1 MKLLYEYLM
10 QFIIKY
16 NKSDNKDKVEIIKDI
31 ILIENICN
39 RYYPKDDYYKQKIL
53 ELCNN
58 FYLNLDISDYIN
70 FNNLIN
76 NNFIY
81 SVKKDDISYLYY
93 IIDKLNLD
101 NNIISKNMYS
111 MEKLLSYINYDEEY
125 FKLINYIKNRT
136 IFDNNFATSCLIEF
150 NEEYL
155 MILSDNSMISYIHEL
170 THLYSLNDN
179 IYAETG
185 SIIMETGL
193 KSYYKLGDI
202 NNRISSL
209 YLLKEQTEYNIIKDV
224 FMYYDSLKYVYGTL
238 ISYAVI
244 SKYGNDFKTLKDII
258 RTIDLNSDES
268 LLNVLNILN
277 IKDNDIISSFK
288 NKEKILCK

>member
-1 MKLLYEYLM
+1 MKLLYDCLI
-10 QFIIKY
+10 QFIVKY
-16 NKSDNKDKVEIIKDI
+16 NKTDNKDKKEIIKDI

-39 RYYPKDDYYKQKIL
+39 QYYPKDNYYKQKII

-58 FYLNLDISDYIN
+58 FYLNLDISCIDLN
-70 FNNLIN
+70 SLIN
-76 NNFIY
+76 DDFIN

-125 FKLINYIKNRT
+125 IKLINYIKNRT
-136 IFDNNFATSCLIEF
+136 IFDSNFVTSCLIEF
-150 NEEYL
+150 NEEYM

-170 THLYSLNDN
+170 THLYSLSDN

-185 SIIMETGL
+185 SIIMEMGL

-209 YLLKEQTEYNIIKDV
+209 YLLKEKYEYDIKNYIYA
-224 FMYYDSLKYVYGTL
+224 YYDSLKYVYGTL

-244 SKYGNDFKTLKDII
+244 SKYGNDFKTLKDIT

-268 LLNVLNILN
+268 LLNMLDILN
-277 IKDNDIISSFK
+277 INDNDIISSFK

>member
-1 MKLLYEYLM
+1 MKLLYDCLI
-10 QFIIKY
+10 QFIVKY
-16 NKSDNKDKVEIIKDI
+16 NKLDNKDKKEIIKDI
-31 ILIENICN
+31 IIIESICN
-39 RYYPKDDYYKQKIL
+39 QYYPKDNYYKQKIID
-53 ELCNN
+53 LCNN
-58 FYLNLDISDYIN
+58 FYLNLDISCIDLN
-70 FNNLIN
+70 SLIN
-76 NNFIY
+76 NDFIY

-93 IIDKLNLD
+93 IINKLNLN
-101 NNIISKNMYS
+101 NNILSKDLYS

-136 IFDNNFATSCLIEF
+136 IFDSNFVTSCLIEF
-150 NEEYL
+150 NKEYM

-209 YLLKEQTEYNIIKDV
+209 YLLKEQAECNIIKDV

-268 LLNVLNILN
+268 LLNMLDILN
-277 IKDNDIISSFK
+277 INDNDIISSFK

>member
-1 MKLLYEYLM
+1 MKLLYDYLI
-10 QFIIKY
+10 QFIVKY

-39 RYYPKDDYYKQKIL
+39 QYYPKDNYYKQKII

-58 FYLNLDISDYIN
+58 FYLNLDISDYIDLN
-70 FNNLIN
+70 SLIN
-76 NNFIY
+76 NDFIY

-93 IIDKLNLD
+93 IINKLNLN
-101 NNIISKNMYS
+101 NNILSKDLYS

-125 FKLINYIKNRT
+125 IKLINYIKNRT
-136 IFDNNFATSCLIEF
+136 IFDSNFVTSCLIEF
-150 NEEYL
+150 NKEYM

-170 THLYSLNDN
+170 THLYSLSDN
-179 IYAETG
+179 VYAEIG

-202 NNRISSL
+202 NNRISCL
-209 YLLKEQTEYNIIKDV
+209 NLLKEKDEYDIIKDL

-238 ISYAVI
+238 LSYALI
-244 SKYGNDFKTLKDII
+244 NKYGNDFKTLKDLVRI
-258 RTIDLNSDES
+258 IDLNTNES
-268 LLNVLNILN
+268 LLNMLDILN
-277 IKDNDIISSFK
+277 INDNDIISSFK

>member
-1 MKLLYEYLM
+1 MKLLYDCLI
-10 QFIIKY
+10 QFIVKY
-16 NKSDNKDKVEIIKDI
+16 NKLDNKDKKEIIKDI
-31 ILIENICN
+31 IIIESICN
-39 RYYPKDDYYKQKIL
+39 QYYSKDNYYKQKIID
-53 ELCNN
+53 LCNN
-58 FYLNLDISDYIN
+58 FYLNLDISCIDLN
-70 FNNLIN
+70 SLIN
-76 NNFIY
+76 NDFIY

-93 IIDKLNLD
+93 IINKLNLN
-101 NNIISKNMYS
+101 NNILSKDLYS

-136 IFDNNFATSCLIEF
+136 IFDSNFVTSCLIEF
-150 NEEYL
+150 NKEYM

-209 YLLKEQTEYNIIKDV
+209 YLLKEQAECNIIKDV

-268 LLNVLNILN
+268 LLNMLDILN
-277 IKDNDIISSFK
+277 INDNDIISSFK

>member
-1 MKLLYEYLM
+1 MKLLYDYLI
-10 QFIIKY
+10 QFIVKY
-16 NKSDNKDKVEIIKDI
+16 NKLDNKDKKEIIKDI
-31 ILIENICN
+31 IVIESICN
-39 RYYPKDDYYKQKIL
+39 QYYPKDNYYKKKIL

-58 FYLNLDISDYIN
+58 FYLNLDISCIDLN
-70 FNNLIN
+70 SLIN
-76 NNFIY
+76 NDFIY

-93 IIDKLNLD
+93 IINKLNLN
-101 NNIISKNMYS
+101 NNILSKDLYS

-136 IFDNNFATSCLIEF
+136 IFDSNFVTSCLIEF
-150 NEEYL
+150 NKEYM

-202 NNRISSL
+202 SNRISCL
-209 YLLKEQTEYNIIKDV
+209 NLLKEKDEYDIIKDV

-244 SKYGNDFKTLKDII
+244 SKYGNDFQTLKDII

-268 LLNVLNILN
+268 LLNMLNILN

>member
-1 MKLLYEYLM
+1 MNLLYDYLI
-10 QFIIKY
+10 QFIVKY
-16 NKSDNKDKVEIIKDI
+16 NKLDNKDKKEIIKDI
-31 ILIENICN
+31 IVIESICN
-39 RYYPKDDYYKQKIL
+39 QYYPKDNYYKQKII

-58 FYLNLDISDYIN
+58 FYLNLDISCIDLN
-70 FNNLIN
+70 SLIN
-76 NNFIY
+76 NDFIY

-93 IIDKLNLD
+93 IINKLNLN
-101 NNIISKNMYS
+101 NNILSKDLYS
-111 MEKLLSYINYDEEY
+111 MEKLLNYINYDEEY

-244 SKYGNDFKTLKDII
+244 SKYGNDFQTLKDII
-258 RTIDLNSDES
+258 RNIDLNSDES
-268 LLNVLNILN
+268 LLNMLNILN

>member
-1 MKLLYEYLM
+1 MKLLYDYLI
-10 QFIIKY
+10 QFIVKY
-16 NKSDNKDKVEIIKDI
+16 NKSDNKDKKEIIKDI

-39 RYYPKDDYYKQKIL
+39 QYYQKDNYYKQKII

-58 FYLNLDISDYIN
+58 FYLNLDISDYIDLN
-70 FNNLIN
+70 SLIN
-76 NNFIY
+76 NDFIY

-93 IIDKLNLD
+93 IINKLNLN
-101 NNIISKNMYS
+101 NNILSKDLYS
-111 MEKLLSYINYDEEY
+111 MEKLLNYINYDEEY
-125 FKLINYIKNRT
+125 IKLINYIKNRT
-136 IFDNNFATSCLIEF
+136 IFDSNFVTSCLIEF
-150 NEEYL
+150 NKEYM

-179 IYAETG
+179 IYSEIG

-202 NNRISSL
+202 NNRISCL
-209 YLLKEQTEYNIIKDV
+209 NLLKEKDEYDIIKDL

-238 ISYAVI
+238 LSYALI
-244 SKYGNDFKTLKDII
+244 NKYGNDFKTLKDLVRI
-258 RTIDLNSDES
+258 IDLNTNES
-268 LLNVLNILN
+268 LLNMLDILN
-277 IKDNDIISSFK
+277 INDNDIISSFK

>member
-1 MKLLYEYLM
+1 MKLLYDCLI
-10 QFIIKY
+10 QFIVKY
-16 NKSDNKDKVEIIKDI
+16 NKLDNKDKKEIIKDI
-31 ILIENICN
+31 ILIESICN
-39 RYYPKDDYYKQKIL
+39 QYYPKDNYYKQKII

-58 FYLNLDISDYIN
+58 FYLNLDISCIDLN
-70 FNNLIN
+70 SLIN
-76 NNFIY
+76 NDFIY
-81 SVKKDDISYLYY
+81 SVKKDDISYMYY
-93 IIDKLNLD
+93 IINKLNLN
-101 NNIISKNMYS
+101 NNILSKDLYS
-111 MEKLLSYINYDEEY
+111 IGKLLSYINYDEEY
-125 FKLINYIKNRT
+125 IKLINYIKNKT
-136 IFDNNFATSCLIEF
+136 IFDSNFVTSCLIEF
-150 NEEYL
+150 NKEYI

-170 THLYSLNDN
+170 THLYSSNDN

-185 SIIMETGL
+185 SIIMEMGL

-202 NNRISSL
+202 NNRISCL
-209 YLLKEQTEYNIIKDV
+209 NLLKEKNEYDIIKNL

-268 LLNVLNILN
+268 LLNMLDILN
-277 IKDNDIISSFK
+277 IKYNDIISSFK

>member
-1 MKLLYEYLM
+1 MKLLYDCLI
-10 QFIIKY
+10 QFIVKY
-16 NKSDNKDKVEIIKDI
+16 NKTDNKDKKEIIKDI

-39 RYYPKDDYYKQKIL
+39 QYYPKDNYYKQKII

-58 FYLNLDISDYIN
+58 FYLNLDISCIDLN
-70 FNNLIN
+70 SLIN
-76 NNFIY
+76 DDFIN

-125 FKLINYIKNRT
+125 IKLINYIKNRT
-136 IFDNNFATSCLIEF
+136 IFDSNFVTSCLIEF
-150 NEEYL
+150 NEEYM

-170 THLYSLNDN
+170 THLYSLSDN

-185 SIIMETGL
+185 SIIMEMGL

-209 YLLKEQTEYNIIKDV
+209 YLLKEKYEYDIKNYIYA
-224 FMYYDSLKYVYGTL
+224 YYDSLKYVYGTL

-244 SKYGNDFKTLKDII
+244 SKYGNDFQTLKDII

-268 LLNVLNILN
+268 LLNMLDILN
-277 IKDNDIISSFK
+277 INDNDIISSFK

>member
-1 MKLLYEYLM
+1 MKLLYDCLI
-10 QFIIKY
+10 QFIVKY
-16 NKSDNKDKVEIIKDI
+16 NKLDNKDKVEIIKDI

-39 RYYPKDDYYKQKIL
+39 QYYPKDNYYKQKII

-58 FYLNLDISDYIN
+58 FYLNLDISDYIDLN
-70 FNNLIN
+70 SLIN
-76 NNFIY
+76 NDFIY
-81 SVKKDDISYLYY
+81 SIKKDDISYLYY
-93 IIDKLNLD
+93 IINKLNLN
-101 NNIISKNMYS
+101 NNILSKDLYS

-136 IFDNNFATSCLIEF
+136 IFDNNFTTSCLIEF
-150 NEEYL
+150 NEEYM

-170 THLYSLNDN
+170 THLYSLSDN
-179 IYAETG
+179 VYAETN
-185 SIIMETGL
+185 SIIMEMGL

-209 YLLKEQTEYNIIKDV
+209 YLLKEKYEYDIMNYIYA
-224 FMYYDSLKYVYGTL
+224 YYDSLKYVYGTL

-244 SKYGNDFKTLKDII
+244 SKYGNDFKTLKDIT

-268 LLNVLNILN
+268 LLNMLDILN
-277 IKDNDIISSFK
+277 INDNDIISSFK

>member
-1 MKLLYEYLM
+1 MKLLYDCLI
-10 QFIIKY
+10 QFIVKY
-16 NKSDNKDKVEIIKDI
+16 NKLDTKDKKEIIKDI
-31 ILIENICN
+31 IVIESICN
-39 RYYPKDDYYKQKIL
+39 QYYPKDNYYKQKII

-58 FYLNLDISDYIN
+58 FYLNLDISCIDLDS
-70 FNNLIN
+70 LIN
-76 NNFIY
+76 NDFIY

-93 IIDKLNLD
+93 IINKLNLD
-101 NNIISKNMYS
+101 DNIISKDLYS
-111 MEKLLSYINYDEEY
+111 MKNLLSYINYDEEY
-125 FKLINYIKNRT
+125 IKLINYIKNRT
-136 IFDNNFATSCLIEF
+136 IFDSNFVTSCLIEF
-150 NEEYL
+150 NKEYM

-179 IYAETG
+179 IYSETG

-244 SKYGNDFKTLKDII
+244 SKYGNDFQTLKDII

-268 LLNVLNILN
+268 LLNMLNILN

>member
-1 MKLLYEYLM
+1 MNLLYDYLI
-10 QFIIKY
+10 QFIVKY
-16 NKSDNKDKVEIIKDI
+16 NKLDNKDKKEIIKDI
-31 ILIENICN
+31 ILIESICN
-39 RYYPKDDYYKQKIL
+39 QYYPKDNYYKQKII

-58 FYLNLDISDYIN
+58 FYLNLDISCIDLN
-70 FNNLIN
+70 SLIN
-76 NNFIY
+76 NDFIY

-93 IIDKLNLD
+93 IINKLNLN
-101 NNIISKNMYS
+101 NNILSKDLYS

-136 IFDNNFATSCLIEF
+136 IFDSNFVTSCLIEF
-150 NEEYL
+150 NKEYM

-202 NNRISSL
+202 SNRISCL
-209 YLLKEQTEYNIIKDV
+209 NLLKEKDEYDIIKDV

-244 SKYGNDFKTLKDII
+244 SKYGNDFQTLKDII

-268 LLNVLNILN
+268 LLNMLNILN

>member
-1 MKLLYEYLM
+1 MKLLYDCLI
-10 QFIIKY
+10 QFIVKY
-16 NKSDNKDKVEIIKDI
+16 NKLDTKDKKEIIKDI
-31 ILIENICN
+31 IVIESICN
-39 RYYPKDDYYKQKIL
+39 QYYPKDNYYKQKII

-58 FYLNLDISDYIN
+58 FYLNLDISCIDLN
-70 FNNLIN
+70 SLIN
-76 NNFIY
+76 DDFIN

-125 FKLINYIKNRT
+125 IKLINYIKNRT
-136 IFDNNFATSCLIEF
+136 IFDSNFVTSCLIEF
-150 NEEYL
+150 NEEYM

-170 THLYSLNDN
+170 THLYSLSDN

-185 SIIMETGL
+185 SIIMEMGL

-209 YLLKEQTEYNIIKDV
+209 YLLKEKYEYDIKNYIYA
-224 FMYYDSLKYVYGTL
+224 YYDSLKYVYGTL

-244 SKYGNDFKTLKDII
+244 SKYGNDFKTLKDIT

-268 LLNVLNILN
+268 LLNMLDILN
-277 IKDNDIISSFK
+277 INDNDIISSFK

>member
-1 MKLLYEYLM
+1 MKLLYDCLI

-16 NKSDNKDKVEIIKDI
+16 NKLDNKDKKEIIKDI
-31 ILIENICN
+31 IVIESICN
-39 RYYPKDDYYKQKIL
+39 QYYPKDNYYKQKII

-58 FYLNLDISDYIN
+58 FYLNLDISCIDLN
-70 FNNLIN
+70 SLIN
-76 NNFIY
+76 NDFIY

-93 IIDKLNLD
+93 IINKLNLD
-101 NNIISKNMYS
+101 GNIISKDLYS
-111 MEKLLSYINYDEEY
+111 MKNLLSYINYDEEY
-125 FKLINYIKNRT
+125 IKLINYIKNRT
-136 IFDNNFATSCLIEF
+136 IFDSNFATSCLIEF
-150 NEEYL
+150 NEEYM

-185 SIIMETGL
+185 SVIMEMGL

-202 NNRISSL
+202 NNRISCL
-209 YLLKEQTEYNIIKDV
+209 NLLKEKDEYDIIKDV

-244 SKYGNDFKTLKDII
+244 SKYGNDFQTLKDII

-268 LLNVLNILN
+268 LLNMLNILN